1 MELNYYFINNVY
13 FCELCNFKHAN
24 KHNFKYHLSCE
35 KHKNYILLNEK
46 VKKTI
51 YGYKCKNCN
60 KEYKLLRYIKNHICQ
75 TKIDF
80 PDNLEPIIDAI
91 KEPSVK
97 NNEVITLLKEQNQ
110 ELLQKIHDK
119 DNKLEKQ
126 NQELL
131 QIIKELSIQKSN
143 NIHIENTN
151 SNNKTLNYQNITNYL
166 NDKCADALNVEDFIP
181 MIEVS
186 LSDML
191 KISNNNMKRKD
202 AIKMILED
210 NLNKLDFD
218 KQPFKCSDI
227 KRKKIYARTGGE
239 WINDEEYKQTK
250 KVFRHINNK
259 AAMKSEEPHTKE
271 ILEET
276 DMSSYE
282 LRKPL
287 SYGCTDF
294 EIEKCIESEKRIL
307 SEVTYYKNEE

>member
-1 MELNYYFINNVY
+1 MIYE
-13 FCELCNFKHAN
+13 CKECNFVAIKKSRYDIHLTTKKHLKLFKKYEKLDIN
-24 KHNFKYHLSCE
+24 KYKCLDCNK
-35 KHKNYILLNEK
+35 ILKSLNGIYSH
-46 VKKTI
+46 VKKNHLI
-51 YGYKCKNCN
+51 DNEINKCDNKNEEKC
-60 KEYKLLRYIKNHICQ
+60 EYKYI
-75 TKIDF
+75 
-80 PDNLEPIIDAI
+80 I
-91 KEPSVK
+91 K
-97 NNEVITLLKEQNQ
+97 
-110 ELLQKIHDK
+110 
-119 DNKLEKQ
+119 KLEKQ
-126 NQELL
+126 NTELFNM
-131 QIIKELSIQKSN
+131 IKELSIQKSN
-143 NIHIENTN
+143 IHIETTNTN

-181 MIEVS
+181 MIEVT
-186 LSDML
+186 LNDML

-227 KRKKIYARTGGE
+227 KRKKIYARTGGA